1 MPCLIALSA
10 LIAPRIVLAILVVTG
25 FIGSAYNGLLVPL
38 LGFFFMPM
46 TTLAYAGAINYNGS
60 VQGKW
65 FFFTLMAAL
74 ADMGVLGGGVQTR
87 RFMPNLDKIK
97 RV

>member
-10 LIAPRIVLAILVVTG
+10 LIAPRIVLAILVITG
-25 FIGSAYNGLLVPL
+25 FIGAAYKSALIPL

-65 FFFTLMAAL
+65 FFFTLLAAL

-87 RFMPNLDKIK
+87 RFMPDLDKIK